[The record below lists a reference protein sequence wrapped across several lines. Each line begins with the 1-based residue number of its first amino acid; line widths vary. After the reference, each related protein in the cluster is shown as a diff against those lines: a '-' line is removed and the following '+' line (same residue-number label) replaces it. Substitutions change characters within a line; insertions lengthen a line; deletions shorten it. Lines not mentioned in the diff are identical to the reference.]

1 MPVFKNIN
9 YITNLPVKEFSGGW
23 SGMNHHIYLQLK
35 KHFKVNLFENINPA
49 YSFTDKLVSKFYRL
63 AGLKGKFVAFTNER
77 LNLIKNEA
85 EPKLDTTADLNFY
98 HGATLWLHV
107 ANKIPYALYLDACF
121 GTYIKVYHNQT
132 DFSVNQL
139 NELFKKESVFLNNA
153 QAVFFSSAWAM
164 NDAKK
169 IYNLSGTNLYVAGL
183 GGGFN
188 LPYATYKN
196 DSPYFLFVATDFL
209 GKGGD
214 KVVHAFL
221 SIIKSNPGFKLVIA
235 GQQPPDEFLKHD
247 AIEYAGFLNK
257 NNPDENKQ
265 LVNLFSNAYC
275 FVLPT
280 SKDMTP
286 LVLLEAASA
295 ACPVIAT
302 NVYGLSEIVKHSETG
317 FLIEAGP
324 QLQKNLTDKMV
335 QLCNDAELRNKMGAA
350 AWQHVNNNFSWD
362 KVGSFIINKL
372 SFAQKN

>member
-1 MPVFKNIN
+1 
-9 YITNLPVKEFSGGW
+9 
-23 SGMNHHIYLQLK
+23 MNHHIYLQLK
-35 KHFKVNLFENINPA
+35 KHFKVNLVENINPA

-63 AGLKGKFVAFTNER
+63 AGLRGKFVAFTNER